1 MPDSRFVAALA
12 LGLAVCAGCD
22 GSDSD
27 ETVYSA
33 DATARCLTAAGVV
46 IDKGPALI
54 AGAGSNTGL
63 RGLVGGR
70 EVIVVFH
77 RNASDAEETESLF
90 EMLDE
95 AAGRSP
101 ALLDRSG
108 NAVVF
113 WKKRAPTAEEQA
125 TVSDCLR
132 PR

>member
-1 MPDSRFVAALA
+1 M
-12 LGLAVCAGCD
+12 
-22 GSDSD
+22 
-27 ETVYSA
+27 
-33 DATARCLTAAGVV
+33 

-70 EVIVVFH
+70 QVIVVFH
-77 RNASDAEETESLF
+77 RNASDAEESESLF
-90 EMLDE
+90 EILDE

-101 ALLDRSG
+101 ALLDRRG

-113 WKKRAPTAEEQA
+113 WKQRAPTAEEHA
-125 TVSDCLR
+125 TVRDCLR